1 MSPRKT
7 DRDIQFKLS
16 IRANPFPIAAM
27 STIPSLAGPG
37 RVASLHL
44 HPAESGAPLLSVA
57 SVEVVADKGI
67 RDTPRHFGRQNSSGE
82 PSRRQVTLI
91 EREQIAE
98 HAATLGLQTIAPG
111 VVRSNIETTGINLI
125 ELVGQHVEIGEALL
139 HLYEPRR
146 PCHQMEAIHPG
157 LQALM
162 KNNRQGVL
170 ATVVRSGRIRVGDTV
185 QFLHVPAGAKI

>member
-1 MSPRKT
+1 MNSAPSP
-7 DRDIQFKLS
+7 
-16 IRANPFPIAAM
+16 AP
-27 STIPSLAGPG
+27 PG

-44 HPAESGAPLLSVA
+44 HPAASGAPLQSVDCI
-57 SVEVVADKGI
+57 EVLVDQGI
-67 RDTPRHFGRQNSSGE
+67 RGNPRHFDRTSSSGG
-82 PSRRQVTLI
+82 PSRRQVSLI

-125 ELVGQHVEIGEALL
+125 ELVGRHVEIGEALL
-139 HLYEPRR
+139 HFYEPRR

-162 KNNRQGVL
+162 KDNRQGVL
-170 ATVVRSGRIRVGDTV
+170 ATVVRSGRIRVGDTL
-185 QFLHVPAGAKI
+185 QLLHGPAGAKM